1 MLGHKVSLFVADKI
15 DTERYM
21 KKHSRPGTLCVLGWL
36 DEVLCAVQGCEEF
49 CQRETERFRWQR
61 EQ

>member
-1 MLGHKVSLFVADKI
+1 MFGHKISLFIAEKI
-15 DTERYM
+15 DKERHM

-36 DEVLCAVQGCEEF
+36 DEVLCAVQGCKEL
-49 CQRETERFRWQR
+49 CQRETERFRWRR

>member
-15 DTERYM
+15 DKERYM
-21 KKHSRPGTLCVLGWL
+21 KKHSGTLCVLGWL

-49 CQRETERFRWQR
+49 CQRETERFRWR
-61 EQ
+61 CE